1 MKIAVT
7 SSGATEES
15 AIDERFGR
23 AKYFIIHDTESGES
37 HTIDNESN
45 LNRQQGAGIQAA
57 ELVLREGAG
66 VVLTGHCGPK
76 AFKTLKAAGIEIVI
90 GCSGTVK
97 TMIDSYKQGDLK
109 PVDAPDVDMH
119 W

>member
-7 SSGATEES
+7 SLGATVES

-23 AKYFIIHDTESGES
+23 AKYFIIHDTESDES
-37 HTIDNESN
+37 HAIDNESN

-57 ELVLREGAG
+57 EVVVREGAG

-76 AFKTLKAAGIEIVI
+76 AFRTLKAAGIEIVT
-90 GCSGTVK
+90 GCTGTVAA
-97 TMIDSYKQGDLK
+97 TIDSYKQGDLK